1 MSGDF
6 VLPPELEQIK
16 QAPSVS
22 LPRGQL
28 LKGLF
33 GETKPQQ
40 PGEGE
45 IWAWVDALP
54 HRAAALPKPGCK
66 MRPAGAPRARPSLGG
81 PGSPQHQK
89 LGC

>member
-16 QAPSVS
+16 QALSIS

-45 IWAWVDALP
+45 IWAWVDALVFD
-54 HRAAALPKPGCK
+54 L
-66 MRPAGAPRARPSLGG
+66 GADRIAFRTYPL
-81 PGSPQHQK
+81 
-89 LGC
+89 L